1 MPIHPTAQV
10 DAEVPEDV
18 EVGPFA
24 VVTGEV
30 GLSPGCR
37 IGAHAYVD
45 GPTILGERVS
55 IGPSAVVGTDPQDL
69 KYAGER
75 TRLEVGRGTV
85 IREFANLNRGT
96 TASGRTVIGEE
107 CLIMAY
113 AHVAHDCRIGDGV
126 ILANCVQL
134 AGHVE
139 IGDHTTI
146 GGVVPVHQFVR
157 IGAHVMVGGGFR
169 VVKDVPPFMLAGGCP
184 LRLASL
190 NNIGLRRRGFD
201 AERLEDLRRAFHLL
215 FREDGVLKEKAGSML
230 QEEGWSPDALRLAEF
245 VMESRRGL
253 VT

>member
-1 MPIHPTAQV
+1 MTVHPNALVET
-10 DAEVPEDV
+10 DVPEDV
-18 EVGPFA
+18 EIGPFA
-24 VVTGEV
+24 VVTAEV
-30 GLSPGCR
+30 TLSPGCS

-45 GPTILGERVS
+45 GPTVLGEGVS

-75 TRLEVGRGTV
+75 THLRVGAGTV
-85 IREFANLNRGT
+85 IREFANINRGT
-96 TASGRTVIGEE
+96 TASGSTEIGGN

-157 IGAHVMVGGGFR
+157 IGSHVMIGGGFR

-201 AERLEDLRRAFHLL
+201 AERLENLRRAFHLL
-215 FREDGVLKEKAGSML
+215 FREDGVLSEKAGSL
-230 QEEGWSPDALRLAEF
+230 LAEDGWGPDARHLAEF
-245 VMESRRGL
+245 VMGSRRGL